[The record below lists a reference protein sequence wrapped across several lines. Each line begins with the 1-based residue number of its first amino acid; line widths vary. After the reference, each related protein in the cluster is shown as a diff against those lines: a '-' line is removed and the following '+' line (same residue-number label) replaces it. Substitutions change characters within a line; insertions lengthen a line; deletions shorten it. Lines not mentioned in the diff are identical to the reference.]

1 VVILHHPSFCIK
13 DTLMDDREEMR
24 RLIDMIEKSAGSNT
38 FEQAVDDLKTF
49 ANTASFLVN
58 KLDSRLK
65 AGDAKKK
72 KPAKLGKGMG
82 LSKPAPPPIP
92 KSRNLPKPQDSA
104 SGMPQ
109 ATSTSI
115 SQADYEKVKPVRP
128 IGALSANGS

>member
-1 VVILHHPSFCIK
+1 
-13 DTLMDDREEMR
+13 MDDREEMR

-38 FEQAVDDLKTF
+38 IEQAVDDLKTF
-49 ANTASFLVN
+49 ANTASFLAN
-58 KLDSRLK
+58 KLESRLK
-65 AGDAKKK
+65 AGEVKKK
-72 KPAKLGKGMG
+72 KPAKSGKGIG

-104 SGMPQ
+104 TGMPQ

-128 IGALSANGS
+128 IGALSANES